1 MCTNHGIC
9 EKRGKQNKK
18 MKTGRDALVDALK
31 SGKKVGFLLGA
42 GASCSAGIPDFRSP
56 TGLYATLKA
65 TSLTATPEQTASLKR
80 DPSLVVSWGLFSKN
94 QFPYHEVR
102 KPFILGLYEGKWRP
116 TLTHFFMR
124 VCQDRGQLVQ
134 CFSQN
139 IDGLDLKAGITEVV
153 EVHGSILRAEC
164 EFCHAPFPLD
174 EYAALVR
181 SNIRNIYDPDDKTSP
196 AQSSHILCKACKAP
210 GVKPAT
216 VLFGRPLPKQF
227 YDAQQTKAPLLD
239 VLFIVGTSLNVS
251 PANLLPLA
259 VRKDA
264 LRVVVNRERVGED
277 IGLGNSARDEFLE
290 GDCDAQLLELAERVG
305 WLQDLAKYRDDMC
318 EASRELLDAKLQKK

>member
-1 MCTNHGIC
+1 MRKG
-9 EKRGKQNKK
+9 
-18 MKTGRDALVDALK
+18 DLVECLK

-42 GASCSAGIPDFRSP
+42 GASCAAGIPDFRSP
-56 TGLYATLKA
+56 SGLYATLKA
-65 TSLTATPEQTASLKR
+65 ETLTATPEQQAALKR
-80 DPSLVVSWGLFSKN
+80 DPSLVVSWGLFSRN

-116 TLTHFFMR
+116 TLSHFFMR

-134 CFSQN
+134 VWSQN
-139 IDGLDLKAGITEVV
+139 IDGLDLRAGIAEVV

-164 EFCHAPFPLD
+164 EFCQAPFPFD
-174 EYAALVR
+174 EYATLVR
-181 SNIRNIYDPDDKTSP
+181 SNIRNIYDASDGSSP

-227 YDAQQTKAPLLD
+227 YEAQQTKAPLLD
-239 VLFIVGTSLNVS
+239 VLFVVGTSLNVS

-259 VRKDA
+259 VRDDA
-264 LRVVVNRERVGED
+264 LRVVVNRERVGDD
-277 IGLGNSARDEFLE
+277 IGLGQSARDLFLL
-290 GDCDAQLLELAERVG
+290 GDCDNQLLELAEQVG
-305 WLQDLAKYRDDMC
+305 WLHDLARYRDDMC
-318 EASRELLDAKLQKK
+318 EASRLLLDAKIEKK